1 MISYLEIAGKRYPM
15 SFSLGAQKAIVAR
28 YGGMECLGDLRSRGL
43 DEQDMDMLIWMTE
56 LLIAQGCAYKNYFEK
71 DIPAPKDAPVDADGK
86 WIPLPAE
93 AIEVGIT
100 ELQETGSRG
109 RACGGHRKKRRDHAG
124 PLSFAWYDF
133 WGRELGA
140 PVLEYS
146 CMPVGEFLDLIA
158 VCQIRNGA
166 AREAEKNTGYIPD
179 LR

>member
-100 ELQETGSRG
+100 ELRGLAVLVKSILQCIGISKKQE
-109 RACGGHRKKRRDHAG
+109 
-124 PLSFAWYDF
+124 
-133 WGRELGA
+133 
-140 PVLEYS
+140 V
-146 CMPVGEFLDLIA
+146 
-158 VCQIRNGA
+158 
-166 AREAEKNTGYIPD
+166 EAEPVEGTVKNAETTQG
-179 LR
+179 R

>member
-28 YGGMECLGDLRSRGL
+28 YGGMECLGDLRGRGL

-86 WIPLPAE
+86 WVPLPAE

-100 ELQETGSRG
+100 ELGGLAVLVKSILQCIGTSKKQE
-109 RACGGHRKKRRDHAG
+109 
-124 PLSFAWYDF
+124 
-133 WGRELGA
+133 
-140 PVLEYS
+140 V
-146 CMPVGEFLDLIA
+146 
-158 VCQIRNGA
+158 
-166 AREAEKNTGYIPD
+166 EAEPVEGAVKNAETTQG
-179 LR
+179 R